1 LPGSKSVATWKI
13 YTLKN
18 NLSNNQRN
26 KSLQS
31 RIKSKKKENDQSG
44 ANSEDGVSVS
54 SRSRRIGEEET
65 EMDTLLN
72 MSNMQNDNT
81 NNFCE

>member
-1 LPGSKSVATWKI
+1 VATWKI

-26 KSLQS
+26 KSLPS
-31 RIKSKKKENDQSG
+31 RIKLRKKENDQSG
-44 ANSEDGVSVS
+44 ANSEDGVSIS
-54 SRSRRIGEEET
+54 SRSRRNGEDET

-72 MSNMQNDNT
+72 MSNMQSDNADT
-81 NNFCE
+81 FCE